1 MTTKLLT
8 FLGAFFMASIV
19 YSQEELY
26 SAATIPSELKSK
38 ANAVVRYND
47 QKIEIKAYNEI
58 LVTQK
63 RIVTVLSK
71 AGNSDIDAVFHYGR
85 GIDIKNLEV
94 KIFDAYGKELKKIKE
109 KDFQDVS
116 AVSGG
121 TLYSDSRVKYLDYT
135 PISYPYTVLLD
146 AEIEYNSTAFLPGW
160 RPIEGFYVSTENSEY
175 EIINSSEVEVKIKTQ
190 NFENYNI
197 TKLNNFHY
205 KANDLS
211 SLKPEAYSPPFKTYA
226 PVLKAALVE
235 FDMVGVKG
243 VNNNWSDFGKWMFE
257 DLLNGTDQLPD
268 QVKQEIKELTKDS
281 SNDLE
286 KAKIVYKYVQD
297 KTRYI
302 SVQVG
307 IGGWKPMLATDV
319 DRLGYGDCKGL
330 SNYTYALLK
339 EVGVDA
345 NYAVIYGGR
354 NIRSID
360 KEFSSTQGNHVV
372 LYLPNKENGVWLEC
386 TSQTNPFGFIA
397 GFTDD
402 RDALIVTP
410 EGGEIIHTTIYPKE
424 KSTQV
429 TKARVKLLNDGS
441 LNGEVTIKTQGYQ
454 YALHEGIQNEEPRN
468 QDLYFKNYWDY
479 INNLSIT
486 EMEFEN
492 DKDSILFTE
501 NIKVSAQNYAS
512 KTGNLLLVSPN
523 IFNRVTHIPTRYRNR
538 TLDFEIERGFV
549 DTDEFIVEIDES
561 LSFDAL
567 PDAVSIDTKY
577 GFYQFS
583 ITVLNEHEIL
593 YKRTYSLNKGNYP
606 KEEYAR
612 FRDFVASVAKN
623 DKAKLALT
631 LKPKK

>member
-1 MTTKLLT
+1 MTTKILS
-8 FLGAFFMASIV
+8 FLGVFFIASIV
-19 YSQEELY
+19 YSQQELY
-26 SAATIPSELKSK
+26 SALSIPSELKSK

-47 QKIEIKAYNEI
+47 QKIEVKAYNEI
-58 LVTQK
+58 LFTQK

-71 AGNSDIDAVFHYGR
+71 AGNSDVDAIFHYER
-85 GIDIKNLEV
+85 GVEIKNLEV

-121 TLYSDSRVKYLDYT
+121 TLYSDSRIKYLDYT
-135 PISYPYTVLLD
+135 PVSYPYTVLLD
-146 AEIEYNSTAFLPGW
+146 VEIEYNSTAFLPGW
-160 RPIEGFYVSTENSEY
+160 RPIEGYYVSTENSEY
-175 EIINSSEVEVKIKTQ
+175 EIVNSSEVEIKIKTE

-197 TKLNNFHY
+197 IKLNDFHY
-205 KANDLS
+205 KASGLM
-211 SLKPEAYSPPFKTYA
+211 SLKPEAYSPGFKTFA

-243 VNNNWSDFGKWMFE
+243 VNNNWLEFGKWTY
-257 DLLNGTDQLPD
+257 DKLLTGTDPLPEN
-268 QVKQEIKELTKDS
+268 VKQEIKALTNGVDDKI
-281 SNDLE
+281 E

-307 IGGWKPMLATDV
+307 IGGWKPMLASDV

-330 SNYTYALLK
+330 SNYTRSLLK
-339 EVGVDA
+339 EVGVESY
-345 NYAVIYGGR
+345 YALIYGGR
-354 NIRSID
+354 GILNIDR
-360 KEFSSTQGNHVV
+360 EFSAQQGNHAV
-372 LYLPNKENGVWLEC
+372 LYIPNNDSGIWLEC

-410 EGGEIIHTTIYPKE
+410 EGGEIIHTTAYSKE
-424 KSTQV
+424 ESKQV
-429 TKARVKLLNDGS
+429 TNAKVKIFNDGS
-441 LNGEVTIKTQGYQ
+441 LKGEVAIETQGYQ
-454 YALHEGIQNEEPRN
+454 YALHEGVQNKDPRD

-479 INNLSIT
+479 VNNLSID

-512 KTGNLLLVSPN
+512 KTGNLLLVNPN

-549 DTDEFIVEIDES
+549 DTDEFIIEIDES
-561 LSFDAL
+561 LSFEAI
-567 PDAVSIDTKY
+567 PEAVTIDTKY

-583 ITVLNEHEIL
+583 ITKLNDHEIL
-593 YKRTYSLNKGNYP
+593 YQRTYSLNKGNYP
-606 KEEYAR
+606 KEEYDK
-612 FRDFVASVAKN
+612 FRDFKASVVKN

-631 LKPKK
+631 LKL